1 MTGVVRHRKGL
12 CLRSDDPA
20 HDEMV
25 GPCVGVSRQSLTH
38 LGEQC
43 TGASGGLALL
53 QRIPWSLTCVDG
65 LGKAQDVYEELL
77 SVKGVVDL
85 SPPRALHKAQNFLT
99 LQGYVIVS
107 QTATTFTVE
116 RRGEEHALGVSGAP
130 RLVVM
135 AVPQPEGGVKIK
147 VVGTDLER
155 VRERQGLWALWAEG
169 LPARGPVPNRRI
181 KVVAAKGVRGGLWRS
196 LRSGIR
202 GLFTQG
208 VLLVVAA
215 LSMLLRR

>member
-1 MTGVVRHRKGL
+1 
-12 CLRSDDPA
+12 
-20 HDEMV
+20 
-25 GPCVGVSRQSLTH
+25 
-38 LGEQC
+38 
-43 TGASGGLALL
+43 
-53 QRIPWSLTCVDG
+53 
-65 LGKAQDVYEELL
+65 VYEELL

-85 SPPRALHKAQNFLT
+85 SPPRALHKARDFLA

-169 LPARGPVPNRRI
+169 LPARGPVPKRRI
-181 KVVAAKGVRGGLWRS
+181 KVVAAKGVGGGFWRS
-196 LRSGIR
+196 LRRSIR

-208 VLLVVAA
+208 VLFVVAA